1 MRAELTAHLARQL
14 ARQSGLTEAEYAILA
29 TVSEAPDRRLRAR
42 DLCKL
47 LGWERS
53 RLSHQIA
60 RMERR
65 GTVRRAASAG
75 DARGFDIVLTA
86 TGLAAIDAAA
96 PQHVAAVRHCFADLL
111 TPAQLD
117 ALGDIAE
124 IITGHLDSEHDTS
137 ACGG

>member
-14 ARQSGLTEAEYAILA
+14 AQQNGLTEAEYAILA
-29 TVSEAPDRRLRAR
+29 TVSEAPGRRLRAR
-42 DLCKL
+42 ELCKL

-60 RMERR
+60 RMENR
-65 GTVRRAASAG
+65 GTVRRAASA
-75 DARGFDIVLTA
+75 DDRRGFDVVLTTA
-86 TGLAAIDAAA
+86 GVAAIDAAA

-117 ALGDIAE
+117 TLGDIAD
-124 IITGHLDSEHDTS
+124 IITNHLDSEHEAP